1 MILLKMDADKM
12 GRIGIR
18 IIFTSV
24 MFETMVLSYVL
35 ATATNYVTM
44 KKCLDY
50 WDKVFGVDAT
60 TT

>member
-1 MILLKMDADKM
+1 M

-35 ATATNYVTM
+35 ATTTNYVTM